1 MNAPEKKAYEA
12 LNAYYSDYNEDA
24 RFDKRHNSVEYLTT
38 LDYIGRYLASGDRIC
53 EIGAGSGRYSHA
65 LARRGHRVDA
75 VELIPRNI
83 ALFREKQE
91 PGEDAEIFEGTAT
104 DLSRFDDGTF
114 DMTLL
119 LGPMYHLFTEEEQ
132 RKALSE
138 AVRITKP
145 GGTVFVSYCM
155 NEGTVVRFGFLGH
168 NILPYLAAG
177 KIDPVSFQCFSDP
190 EDLFVL
196 WRRETIF
203 ARTEGL
209 PVTRLHFAG
218 TDMFTNYFREAVDA
232 MSEEEFAAWLAYHRA
247 VCEREDLVGLT
258 FHALDIL
265 RKEETA

>member
-1 MNAPEKKAYEA
+1 MRTSETKAYEA
-12 LNAYYSDYNEDA
+12 LSAYYESHNEDA
-24 RFDKRHNSVEYLTT
+24 RFDARHNSVEFLTT
-38 LDYIGRYLASGDRIC
+38 LDYIGRYLRPGDRIC
-53 EIGAGSGRYSHA
+53 EIGAGSGRYSHT
-65 LARRGHRVDA
+65 LARRGYSVDA

-83 ALFREKQE
+83 ELFRARTE
-91 PGEDAEIFEGTAT
+91 PGEDVTIREGTAT
-104 DLSRFDDGTF
+104 DLSCFRDGTF
-114 DMTLL
+114 NVTLL

-132 RKALSE
+132 RRALWE

-145 GGTVFVSYCM
+145 GGLLYVSYCM

-168 NILPYLAAG
+168 NILPCLEAG
-177 KIDPVSFQCFSDP
+177 KIDPVSFQCFSEP

-203 ARTEGL
+203 ARTAGL
-209 PVTRLHFAG
+209 PVSRLHFVG

-247 VCEREDLVGLT
+247 ICEREDLVGLT

-265 RKEETA
+265 KKEDRT